1 MPPTRKAI
9 LCRAGRHVGAFVLML
24 TALVARGDESTAAAA
39 ATRSPSS
46 VQQERMAA
54 LGYLRFRGAWRTVQE
69 IEIIEAGEE
78 RVRAEKAW
86 MSRLERMR
94 RDLDRPGQW
103 ETVSEVVR
111 GIVDPLAMPAL
122 RAAIAS
128 EPQRRVRVLFLE
140 ALAKVGGPGAIESL
154 IAVALD
160 HPDAETRAAAV
171 ERLDGPLAEGAI
183 PGLVAALG
191 SPDNGRLNRAAL
203 ALGSLGREAAV
214 PTLVA
219 TLITKHQSVT
229 GDGRPEGSTSVT
241 FGPGGSG
248 LSMGGGKRIQFSL
261 VRNVQ
266 VLDAL
271 VALSGVNF
279 GFDIPAWQAW
289 LSTRDVPV
297 DADLR
302 RDE

>member
-1 MPPTRKAI
+1 MPPTRKAV
-9 LCRAGRHVGAFVLML
+9 LRRAGRHVGAFVLML
-24 TALVARGDESTAAAA
+24 TALAARGDESTASAA

-46 VQQERMAA
+46 AQQERMTA

-69 IEIIEAGEE
+69 IELIEAGEE

-86 MSRLERMR
+86 MTRLERMR

-103 ETVSEVVR
+103 ETASEAVR

-122 RAAIAS
+122 RTAIAS

-154 IAVALD
+154 VAVALD

-171 ERLDGPLAEGAI
+171 ERLSDQLAEGAL

-191 SPDNGRLNRAAL
+191 SPDNERLNRAAV
-203 ALGSLGREAAV
+203 ALGSLGRQAAV
-214 PTLVA
+214 PALVA
-219 TLITKHQSVT
+219 ALVTKHHAVT

-248 LSMGGGKRIQFSL
+248 LSMGGGKRTQLSL

-271 VALSGVNF
+271 VGLSGVNF

-302 RDE
+302 RDG